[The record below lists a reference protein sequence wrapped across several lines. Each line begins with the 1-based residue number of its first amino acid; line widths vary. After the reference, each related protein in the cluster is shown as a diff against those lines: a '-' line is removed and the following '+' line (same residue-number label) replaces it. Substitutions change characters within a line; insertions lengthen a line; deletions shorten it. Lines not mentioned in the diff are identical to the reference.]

1 MSCSCCWL
9 LDACVLCEGRTD
21 RRGCQGV
28 ATMTAAVGNNWL
40 VLVFFTAALA
50 STLIL
55 ADRSSE
61 FVKGKSKYTEMPVH
75 KIVLLQ

>member
-1 MSCSCCWL
+1 M

-21 RRGCQGV
+21 RRGCQV

-55 ADRSSE
+55 ADKSSE
-61 FVKGKSKYTEMPVH
+61 FVKGKSKYTQMPAH
-75 KIVLLQ
+75 KTVLLQ